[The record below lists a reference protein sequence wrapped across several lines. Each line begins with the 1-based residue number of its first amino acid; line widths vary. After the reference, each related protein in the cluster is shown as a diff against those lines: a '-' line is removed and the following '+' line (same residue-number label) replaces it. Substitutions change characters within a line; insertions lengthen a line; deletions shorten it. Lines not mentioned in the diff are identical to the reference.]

1 MHSSIQRNGKNHAD
15 DVREIAKTIGGQVTG
30 MSWWT
35 DREVFDEYDPP
46 YCKGCESSSCDNC
59 EYEDGEK
66 E

>member
-1 MHSSIQRNGKNHAD
+1 
-15 DVREIAKTIGGQVTG
+15 

-35 DREVFDEYDPP
+35 DRDVFDEYDPA

-59 EYEDGEK
+59 EYEDGEQ